1 MCFKVKGLST
11 YRLARGK
18 MGKSVVK
25 SRRSFYVFAAIVL
38 VLCISVAVFLSN
50 GFGGPSAESPE
61 SGIQPDATG
70 KKVENSTVSQNA
82 SSVISSQ
89 NGSLITKAE
98 ALKIAM
104 PVIEQYAQENGRT
117 IAAVD
122 AMFEAAEP
130 DWNVSAG
137 FVSVQASAQT
147 TVVGYN
153 VLIEAD
159 TGKIKSKKITYDYTK
174 LEEKPPTP
182 VAGKFDHVVIDGS
195 DFANV
200 RVVGDVNGDGF
211 ADVVGAK
218 ENAGLFWYEYPSWV
232 RHSVHSFNW
241 VADDIEVMDVNVDG
255 FLDVVGVQDDDGK
268 VFWFE
273 NPRSQGN
280 SASDEWA
287 SHFVGTCDGFVNDL
301 EVADFNRD
309 GKSDVA
315 ARTASSTL
323 VFIQVSPTS
332 WNRIKTLDHGG
343 MGDNSDGLAAGDIDG
358 DGIPDLVLNG
368 FWFDVPA
375 DLASGDW
382 ARYSIDSKWFSQDG
396 GDWRDNNAKVALAD
410 VNGDGG
416 LDVVFSQSEKPGFP
430 VSWYESSD
438 PKSEVWVE
446 HVVGFVDFCHTLRVG
461 DMDGDGDLDVVV
473 GKFQREDDSVP
484 APYFVK
490 VFYNEGGG
498 LAWDEFLVADVGIY
512 TGVIGD
518 IGGDGDL
525 DIVGSRS
532 YWVGPVEMWVN
543 KS

>member
-1 MCFKVKGLST
+1 
-11 YRLARGK
+11 
-18 MGKSVVK
+18 MGESVVK
-25 SRRSFYVFAAIVL
+25 SRRRIYAVAAIVL
-38 VLCISVAVFLSN
+38 VLCVGVAVFLSN
-50 GFGGPSAESPE
+50 GFGGPSAEAPE
-61 SGIQPDATG
+61 SGIQPEATDT
-70 KKVENSTVSQNA
+70 KVDNSTASQNA
-82 SSVISSQ
+82 SK
-89 NGSLITKAE
+89 SLITKEA

-117 IAAVD
+117 ITAVN
-122 AMFEAAEP
+122 ATFEAAEP
-130 DWNVSAG
+130 EWNVSAG

-159 TGKIKSKKITYDYTK
+159 TGKIKSKKITYDYKK

-182 VAGKFDHVVIDGS
+182 VAGKFDHVVIDVS

-200 RVVGDVNGDGF
+200 RAVGDVNGDGF
-211 ADVVGAK
+211 ADVVAAK
-218 ENAGLFWYEYPSWV
+218 QNAGLFWYEYPGWV
-232 RHSVHSFNW
+232 RHSVYSFNW
-241 VADDIEVMDVNVDG
+241 VSDDVEVIDVNVDG

-280 SASDEWA
+280 SASDQWA
-287 SHFVGTCDGFVNDL
+287 SHYVGTCDGPVNDL

-309 GKSDVA
+309 GKFDVA

-323 VFIQVSPTS
+323 VFVQVSATS
-332 WNRIKTLDHGG
+332 WNQVKTLDHGG
-343 MGDNSDGLAAGDIDG
+343 MGENSDGLAAGDMDG

-375 DLASGDW
+375 DLSGGDW
-382 ARYSIDSKWFSQDG
+382 ARYSIDSKWFNQDS

-416 LDVVFSQSEKPGFP
+416 LDVVIAQSEKPGYP
-430 VSWYESSD
+430 VFWYESSD
-438 PKSEVWVE
+438 PKSEVWTE

-473 GKFQREDDSVP
+473 GKFQRDDGSVP

-490 VFYNEGGG
+490 VFY
-498 LAWDEFLVADVGIY
+498 
-512 TGVIGD
+512 
-518 IGGDGDL
+518 
-525 DIVGSRS
+525 
-532 YWVGPVEMWVN
+532 
-543 KS
+543 